1 MDDVLHVNSDA
12 EYADLLEGDGGL
24 DELAQFIHAHQE
36 RLLLIQQTL
45 AEEIR
50 KLAEEFDGE
59 DIRAIREEV
68 LAQKAEVEQKTE
80 RLLQLRAELETLQRQ
95 FAAAQEQMR
104 EEQQANHDRLQKW
117 ENDLLAKAAELELQ
131 EVRLREGQRELARLQ
146 EEFTIDAQQLAR
158 GRERLTE
165 RLRQLDE
172 QHEKLVAERQ
182 QLLDEIER
190 ERRHHREER
199 ERLQAAAREA
209 AAGMAPEA
217 TEEIARL
224 REELDKLQTQLE
236 ERTTELLQRQAECR
250 SLEEQLL
257 AAAAAADNEQTIVEL
272 TSEVER
278 LQTRLVES
286 SELVEQLREELR
298 TARISGDSALRQ
310 ELEDLR
316 ERYQMAVEDLRNE
329 RARSV
334 ALEDKLA
341 NYKAGAVDDTAGMD
355 WESQKRRL
363 LAALEADFDED
374 DPRAVEDR
382 LTIEDVIRRTD
393 AAIVEKEREI
403 AELREV
409 LNQQSANLGSMAIGA
424 AAIAEILD
432 QDELIQQE
440 RQNLEHLKKQLE
452 EKYRQAEIEL
462 SMERAKIARERQEL
476 EEKMRSVEDELSR
489 LRKSKP
495 ADDAADESGG
505 KGQRGR
511 WFKRLG
517 LKDDDSP

>member
-1 MDDVLHVNSDA
+1 MDDVLPVNADA

-36 RLLLIQQTL
+36 RLQLIQQTL
-45 AEEIR
+45 AEEIQ

-104 EEQQANHDRLQKW
+104 EEQQASHDRLQSW
-117 ENDLLAKAAELELQ
+117 ENDLLAKSAELELQ
-131 EVRLREGQRELARLQ
+131 EVRLREGQRELARMQ
-146 EEFTIDAQQLAR
+146 EEFTHDAQQLAR

-190 ERRHHREER
+190 ERKNHREER

-209 AAGMAPEA
+209 ASGMAPEA
-217 TEEIARL
+217 AEEIASL
-224 REELDKLQTQLE
+224 REQLADLQTQLE

-257 AAAAAADNEQTIVEL
+257 AAAAADNEQMILEL
-272 TSEVER
+272 TDEVER
-278 LQTRLVES
+278 LQARLADS
-286 SELVEQLREELR
+286 SEQVKRLRDELHD
-298 TARISGDSALRQ
+298 AQASGDSALRQ
-310 ELEDLR
+310 ELDDLR
-316 ERYQMAVEDLRNE
+316 DRYQMAVEDLRNE

-334 ALEDKLA
+334 ALENKLA
-341 NYKAGAVDDTAGMD
+341 NAKAGSPADSQGMD

-363 LAALEADFDED
+363 LAALEADFDD
-374 DPRAVEDR
+374 DDEQALEDR
-382 LTIEDVIRRTD
+382 ITIEDVIRRTD
-393 AAIVEKEREI
+393 AAIVEKEREL

-409 LNQQSANLGSMAIGA
+409 LNQQSANLGNMAIGA

-432 QDELIQQE
+432 QDELILQE

-476 EEKMRSVEDELSR
+476 EEKMRSVEDELHR
-489 LRKSKP
+489 LRKNKP
-495 ADDAADESGG
+495 ADDAAEEAGG
-505 KGQRGR
+505 KTQRGR

-517 LKDDDSP
+517 LKDDDNQ